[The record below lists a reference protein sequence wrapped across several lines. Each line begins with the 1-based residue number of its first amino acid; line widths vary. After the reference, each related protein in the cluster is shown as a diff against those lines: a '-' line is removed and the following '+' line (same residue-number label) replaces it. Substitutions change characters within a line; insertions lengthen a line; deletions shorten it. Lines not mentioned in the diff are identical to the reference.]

1 MFNRKKQR
9 TTTSVFFHPS
19 LKSTISNTF
28 FILFAAFIGAV
39 AYYGIDIGMSRIISL
54 VFYIF
59 S

>member
-28 FILFAAFIGAV
+28 FIIFAVFIGAV
-39 AYYGIDIGMSRIISL
+39 TYYGIDIGMSRMISL
-54 VFYIF
+54 VF
-59 S
+59 

>member
-1 MFNRKKQR
+1 MFNRKKQK

-54 VFYIF
+54 VF
-59 S
+59 